1 MPQIIHFILHGGCKL
16 YILKVGVRRGMR
28 QVLQILWD
36 LILPLTYDMLYIQCM
51 LHIMCYILRIACDP
65 FVLMYHIICVSDCML
80 FATYAIYVYR
90 LYALCYICCSLSRY
104 STLSQTCL
112 PRTTYFAIGG
122 LYPNAGGAVS
132 RQRMSNRAAP
142 QFLLNM
148 YIYIYIHIYIR
159 KTYRN
164 LYGTY
169 PLKVKHAV
177 CTTCKYVCALA
188 KSSEL
193 CTRRRQFAYMS
204 LLKLIR
210 IACCST
216 PYHTIH
222 SALAMASVFDCQ
234 YKMIHDVGGQ

>member
-1 MPQIIHFILHGGCKL
+1 
-16 YILKVGVRRGMR
+16 
-28 QVLQILWD
+28 
-36 LILPLTYDMLYIQCM
+36 
-51 LHIMCYILRIACDP
+51 
-65 FVLMYHIICVSDCML
+65 
-80 FATYAIYVYR
+80 
-90 LYALCYICCSLSRY
+90 
-104 STLSQTCL
+104 
-112 PRTTYFAIGG
+112 
-122 LYPNAGGAVS
+122 
-132 RQRMSNRAAP
+132 MSNRAAP

-204 LLKLIR
+204 LLKLNR

-234 YKMIHDVGGQ
+234 YKMIHDVDACPDVPDFSQYLPHLPQLGRLLRIELKRVSD